1 MLFAMSEGQER
12 QQVRWFIG
20 AWMRGRDRA
29 TLAEVQAAVLARF
42 AADPAFVEAFLPIAL
57 GGDAA
62 QVRAA
67 LHDPLE
73 RLVREELTSLQTR
86 RAARFTLEDGC
97 WVRRP
102 EWARSGE

>member
-1 MLFAMSEGQER
+1 
-12 QQVRWFIG
+12 
-20 AWMRGRDRA
+20 MRGRDRA

-57 GGDAA
+57 EGDAA

-67 LHDPLE
+67 LRDPLE

-86 RAARFTLEDGC
+86 RAARFTRDGEC
-97 WVRRP
+97 WVRKP
-102 EWARSGE
+102 EWARGEE